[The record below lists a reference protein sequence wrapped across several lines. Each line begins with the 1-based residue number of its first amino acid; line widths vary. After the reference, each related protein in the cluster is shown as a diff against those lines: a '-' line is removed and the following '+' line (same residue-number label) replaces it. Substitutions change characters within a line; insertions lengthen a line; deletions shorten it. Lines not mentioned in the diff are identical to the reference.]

1 MVPVKMFSRD
11 NLREYSLLLQI
22 VVVIRFGLVF
32 LRVFT
37 TSGMWAFERFYI
49 FSFRYI
55 PAGVFLLIILTIC
68 SPWLLLKR
76 IRSFSLL
83 PWWNYVAIGLSV
95 FRIAEQFCNHA
106 IWDYFLASVG
116 LILFLVYFSMVYQ
129 AARSQGW
136 VDGGLIATAITTA
149 LLLDTALRGGLWTLD
164 LSWQPGLWPMLVVLV
179 LAVTLAGLSFFLQP
193 QNGTA
198 ITSPR
203 FPLAWG
209 ILLVGFF
216 FFFIQHLFGDI
227 SRILQRTGWPLE
239 TSLFF
244 LLMGNLLAVAA
255 TWLGRRLHKKRS
267 LFLFPVLFLAGVV
280 SIALGA
286 SAWGYVIALYLAAV
300 SAAMMLA
307 KTLDVV
313 FSAPGD
319 EKVLRTRKV
328 YLLSFIL
335 YVLSVMLF
343 VISGWS
349 DWVLIFVGGL
359 MAIFFA
365 RSVLSCPGR
374 WLSTPQRTSVP
385 EAVFLVLLIPTVVTP
400 LLIKRDQL
408 AVEPV
413 PPVDGRVKV
422 MQLNIHQGVNP
433 YGNLSLHQTADFI
446 RTNDVSIVSM
456 NEVSRGAL
464 WSGSADTLLW
474 LAHELGM
481 HAAYGPTMGQMSG
494 NAFLSRFPFERVENK
509 LYSLNESVFPSGCL
523 SVDVALGDGD
533 LRLVAT
539 HVIWSKVDINRKD
552 LFDRNTGDL
561 PDRVAL
567 FMDLVSECAGDG
579 PLLLLG
585 DMNAKPD
592 TEAIQVLRA
601 AGFSDAAEVGR
612 EDVFTWHATLPL
624 RRIDYVFGS
633 KGIHFDSYQ
642 VASEQLSDHFPI
654 LVSVRLDEETAR
666 TE

>member
-1 MVPVKMFSRD
+1 MAPVKMFSKE
-11 NLREYSLLLQI
+11 NLRRYRLLLQI
-22 VVVIRFGLVF
+22 VLVIRFGLVF
-32 LRVFT
+32 LRVFA

-55 PAGVFLLIILTIC
+55 PAGVFLLVMVTIC

-83 PWWNYVAIGLSV
+83 PWWNYVGIGLGV
-95 FRIAEQFCNHA
+95 IRIAEQLCNHA
-106 IWDYFLASVG
+106 IGDYFLASLG

-136 VDGGLIATAITTA
+136 VDGGLIATGITVA
-149 LLLDTALRGGLWTLD
+149 VLLDTALRGALWTLG
-164 LSWQPGLWPMLVVLV
+164 LSWQPGLWPLLVVIV
-179 LAVTLAGLSFFLQP
+179 LAVTLAGLSFLLRP
-193 QNGTA
+193 KNGAA

-216 FFFIQHLFGDI
+216 FFYIQHLFGDI
-227 SRILQRTGWPLE
+227 SRILQRTGWPLGI
-239 TSLFF
+239 SLFF
-244 LLMGNLLAVAA
+244 LLLGNLLAVAA
-255 TWLGRRLHKKRS
+255 TWWGRRLHTKGS
-267 LFLFPVLFLAGVV
+267 LRLLPVFFLAGLVL
-280 SIALGA
+280 IALGV
-286 SAWGYVIALYLAAV
+286 SGWVYVIALYVVAIT
-300 SAAMMLA
+300 AAMMLA
-307 KTLDVV
+307 KVLDLV

-319 EKVLRTRKV
+319 EKILRTRKV
-328 YLLSFIL
+328 YLLSFIT
-335 YVLSVMLF
+335 YALSVILF
-343 VISGWS
+343 SASGWS

-359 MAIFFA
+359 LVIFFA
-365 RSVLSCPGR
+365 RSVLSCPGG
-374 WLSTPQRTSVP
+374 WLTFPQRAGVP
-385 EAVFLVLLIPTVVTP
+385 AAVFVVLLIPTVVVP
-400 LLIKRDQL
+400 WLVDRDQP

-413 PPVDGRVKV
+413 PPVDGSMEV
-422 MQLNIHQGVNP
+422 MHLNIHQGVNP
-433 YGNLSLHQTADFI
+433 YGSISLRQTADFI
-446 RTNDVSIVSM
+446 RDNDVSIVSM
-456 NEVSRGAL
+456 NEVSRGAM

-494 NAFLSRFPFERVENK
+494 NAFLSRYPFDRVENK
-509 LYSLNESVFPSGCL
+509 LYSGKASVFPSGCL
-523 SVDVALGDGD
+523 SVDVALGQGD
-533 LRLVAT
+533 LQLVAT
-539 HVIWSKVDINRKD
+539 HVIWSKVDIGRKD
-552 LFDRNTGDL
+552 LFDHNTGDL

-567 FMDLVSECAGDG
+567 FTNLVSECTGEG

-592 TEAIQVLRA
+592 TEAIRVLRA
-601 AGFSDAAEVGR
+601 AGFNDAAEVGR

-633 KGIHFDSYQ
+633 EEIHFDSYR